1 MKLRAIFPSFEI
13 PHDPIVV
20 RDYAQAVEGM
30 GYADLAVYEHV
41 AGLDRR
47 RYPDYKGVFDHTAA
61 FHEPFVLFGYLA
73 GQTKSIGLTT
83 CVLVLPQRQTVLVA
97 KQAAEVAKLSG
108 GRFSLGVG
116 LSTNAAEYAAMGKE
130 YGNRGARLEEQV
142 QLLRELWSKDL
153 VTFDGRWEKLDAVGI
168 NPRPA
173 ALIPV
178 YFGGN
183 RERAMRR
190 AARLG
195 DGWFPAHYADEVVPL
210 IGRMSDYLAEAG
222 RDRGRFS
229 IEACVTF
236 SKTNAAGR
244 ARDARALIDAG
255 VNGLTVE
262 TVWSGFEDPQEHL
275 DALREIQREFGTA

>member
-13 PHDPIVV
+13 SHDPVV
-20 RDYAQAVEGM
+20 LRDFAQAVEGM

-41 AGLDRR
+41 AGLDRL
-47 RYPDYKGVFDHTAA
+47 RYPDFKNVFDHTAA

-73 GQTKSIGLTT
+73 GQTTTIGLTT

-108 GRFSLGVG
+108 GRLSLGVG

-130 YGNRGARLEEQV
+130 YRNRGARLEEQV
-142 QLLRELWSKDL
+142 RLLRELWSNDL
-153 VTFDGRWEKLDAVGI
+153 VTFDGRWERLDAVGI
-168 NPRPA
+168 NPRPMA
-173 ALIPV
+173 MIPV

-183 RERAMRR
+183 SERAMRR

-210 IGRMSDYLAEAG
+210 IGRMRDYVAEAG
-222 RDRGRFS
+222 RDGSTFS
-229 IEACVTF
+229 IEAVVTF
-236 SKTNAAGR
+236 SKTTAADR

-255 VNGLTVE
+255 VTGLTVE
-262 TVWSGFEDPQEHL
+262 TVWSGFESPQQHL
-275 DALREIQREFGTA
+275 DALQEIEREFGSA

>member
-13 PHDPIVV
+13 PHEPIVV

-41 AGLDRR
+41 VGLDRA
-47 RYPDYKGVFDHTAA
+47 RYPEFKGVFDHTAA

-73 GQTKSIGLTT
+73 GQTKTIGLST
-83 CVLVLPQRQTVLVA
+83 CVLILPQRQTVLVA

-116 LSTNAAEYAAMGKE
+116 LSTNAAEYAAMGKD
-130 YGNRGARLEEQV
+130 YRNRGARLEEQV
-142 QLLRELWSKDL
+142 RLLRELWANDL
-153 VTFDGRWEKLDAVGI
+153 VTFEGRWEQLDAVGI

-173 ALIPV
+173 SMIPI

-183 RERAMRR
+183 SERAMRR

-195 DGWFPAHYADEVVPL
+195 DGWLPAHYAAEVVPL
-210 IGRMSDYLAEAG
+210 IDRMRHYLAEAG
-222 RDRGRFS
+222 RDPSTFP
-229 IEACVTF
+229 IEAVVTF
-236 SKTNAAGR
+236 SKTTAGDR
-244 ARDARALIDAG
+244 VRDARALIDAG
-255 VNGLTVE
+255 VSGLTIE
-262 TVWSGFEDPQEHL
+262 TVWSGFEIPQQHL
-275 DALREIQREFGTA
+275 DALREIEREFGAA